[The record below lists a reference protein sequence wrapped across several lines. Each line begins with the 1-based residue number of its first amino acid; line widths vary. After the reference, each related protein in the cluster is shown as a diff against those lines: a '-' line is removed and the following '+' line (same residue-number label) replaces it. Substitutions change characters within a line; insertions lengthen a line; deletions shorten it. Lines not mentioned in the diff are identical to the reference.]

1 MFILYVV
8 DDFVEPHHYDNDA
21 SMVVRHTCTCILPGN
36 AQMYFRIIPARLNSK
51 LMLSSHSLLQ

>member
-21 SMVVRHTCTCILPGN
+21 SMVV
-36 AQMYFRIIPARLNSK
+36 IPARLNSK
-51 LMLSSHSLLQ
+51 LMLSSSVAAKYFLYLIVYFAIYREMRI